1 MNYRPR
7 GVIAAPVTPFDGD
20 GRIDMATLTWLCED
34 LVATGVHAIALPLHT
49 GESLNLSVAERKL
62 VAETAIRAVD
72 GRVPVLIHVS
82 MPGTREVIEL
92 AQHAEDVGAAAVIS
106 VTPYHWQPGR
116 QGLVA
121 HYQAL
126 SKAVTIG
133 VLAYN
138 FPARLGVALTADVV
152 EELVDSCPNFVGVK
166 DASYDMQSFTETL
179 RRAAALRSDFAMLIG
194 VEYLLASMPLGGAGC
209 FSPSAAIAGDLV
221 MDLWHACEA
230 GDLQRAK
237 PLQYRMSALWH
248 LLRECGYPAS
258 VKAVLALQGHPV
270 GGVRLPLVD
279 PDPATLER
287 LRSGLLEI
295 GVLT

>member
-1 MNYRPR
+1 VTYRPR

-20 GRIDMATLTWLCED
+20 GRIDLAALAWLCED
-34 LVATGVHAIALPLHT
+34 LVAKGVHGIALPLHT
-49 GESLNLSVAERKL
+49 GESLNLSIAERHI
-62 VAETAIRAVD
+62 VAETALEVVA
-72 GRVPVLIHVS
+72 GRVPVLVHVS
-82 MPGTREVIEL
+82 MAGTREVIEL
-92 AQHAEDVGAAAVIS
+92 AQHAEAAGAAAVIS
-106 VTPYHWQPGR
+106 VTPYHWQPSR
-116 QGLVA
+116 CGLVA

-126 SKAVTIG
+126 AGAVSIG

-138 FPARLGVALTADVV
+138 FPARLGIALTADVV

-179 RRAAALRSDFAMLIG
+179 RRATARRLDFAMLTG
-194 VEYLLASMPLGGAGC
+194 VEYLLPSMPLGGVGC
-209 FSPSAAIAGDLV
+209 FSPSAAIAADLV
-221 MDLWHACEA
+221 IELFEACEA
-230 GDLQRAK
+230 GDLQRAR
-237 PLQYRMSALWH
+237 PLQYRISALWH

-258 VKAVLALQGHPV
+258 VKAALALQGHPV

-279 PDPATLER
+279 PDTATLER